1 MSRWAAGLAAAL
13 ILSSCHRHAKPEPS
27 PPPDS
32 TETARSAPSE
42 PTPEPATQPRH
53 GVARPA
59 TAKERAAV
67 GELVRAAESVRQL
80 RLRRPVTIEIEDG
93 DAIANSLR
101 SQIEEAEIE
110 RARLIYGALGLLDTE
125 EDLQSMFAGVLGEQV
140 IGYYDPDTGR
150 LVIREDVMAGL
161 AGALGPEQTQ
171 EARLV
176 LVHELVHALQDQRLG
191 LGESYEK
198 ERTADADNAFR
209 SVVEGD
215 ATLAMLA
222 HALRQQGIP
231 LSAATSGIQQMG
243 DYVDLNA
250 LVRGEK
256 LDDAPAILRVTLV
269 APYLRGLQFVA
280 AVQGRGG
287 WPAVNNAHRRPPAT
301 SEQVL
306 HPEKYFAREPGE
318 RIELPDNRE
327 ILAAGFERIEED
339 TLGELELSVYL
350 GQGRASGT
358 DEEAA
363 AGWAGDLLV
372 VYTRD
377 DEAAVIWWTT
387 WDTDADAEE
396 AFRAARSVSPKDSR
410 ARVERKGRSVLIVR
424 GLPAK
429 LHRPVRSDFTSFARR
444 IKSEPPPPNVRRN
457 LVY

>member
-1 MSRWAAGLAAAL
+1 MSRTVAWFAAAL
-13 ILSSCHRHAKPEPS
+13 ILSSCSRHAKPEPS
-27 PPPDS
+27 PPPAS
-32 TETARSAPSE
+32 FETARTPSSDPPLE
-42 PTPEPATQPRH
+42 RATQVRG

-59 TAKERAAV
+59 NAKERAAV
-67 GELVRAAESVRQL
+67 DDLVRAAESVRQL

-101 SQIEEAEIE
+101 AQIEEAEIE
-110 RARLIYGALGLLDTE
+110 RARLVYGALGLLDAK
-125 EDLQSMFAGVLGEQV
+125 EDLRSMFAGVLGEQV

-150 LVIREDVMAGL
+150 LVIRDDVMAGL
-161 AGALGPEQTQ
+161 AGAFGPEQTQ

-198 ERTADADNAFR
+198 ERTADGDNAFR
-209 SVVEGD
+209 AVVEGD

-222 HALRQQGIP
+222 HALRKQGIP
-231 LSAATSGIQQMG
+231 LSAATAGIQQMG
-243 DYVDLNA
+243 DYLDLNA

-287 WPAVNNAHRRPPAT
+287 WPAVNNAHRRPPTT

-318 RIELPDNRE
+318 RIEIPDNGAV
-327 ILAAGFERIEED
+327 LAAGFERIEED

-350 GQGRASGT
+350 GQARRSGT
-358 DEEAA
+358 DDEAA

-372 VYTRD
+372 VYSRGKQ
-377 DEAAVIWWTT
+377 AAVIWWTT
-387 WDTDADAEE
+387 WDTDADAEQ
-396 AFRAARSVSPKDSR
+396 AYRAARSISPKSSQ

-429 LHRPVRSDFTSFARR
+429 LHRSVRGDFTSFARR
-444 IKSEPPPPNVRRN
+444 IKGALAPPEVRRD

>member
-1 MSRWAAGLAAAL
+1 MSRRVAWLTATL

-27 PPPDS
+27 PPPAS
-32 TETARSAPSE
+32 PETVPSSE
-42 PTPEPATQPRH
+42 PPPERAAPTRS

-59 TAKERAAV
+59 TAKERAAIDD
-67 GELVRAAESVRQL
+67 LVRAAESVRQL

-101 SQIEEAEIE
+101 AQIEDAEIE
-110 RARLIYGALGLLDTE
+110 RARLVYGALGLLDAE
-125 EDLQSMFAGVLGEQV
+125 GDLHSMFAGVLGEQV

-150 LVIREDVMAGL
+150 LVIRENVMAGL
-161 AGALGPEQTQ
+161 AGAFGAEQTQ

-198 ERTADADNAFR
+198 ERTADEDNAFR
-209 SVVEGD
+209 AVVEGD

-231 LSAATSGIQQMG
+231 LSAATAGIQQMG
-243 DYVDLNA
+243 DYLDLNA

-287 WPAVNNAHRRPPAT
+287 WPAVNNAHRRPPTT

-318 RIELPDNRE
+318 QIEIPENRAV
-327 ILAAGFERIEED
+327 LAAGFERIEED

-350 GQGRASGT
+350 GQGRPSGT

-363 AGWAGDLLV
+363 AGWAGDLLA
-372 VYTRD
+372 VYSRGK
-377 DEAAVIWWTT
+377 EAAAIWWTT
-387 WDTDADAEE
+387 WDDDTEAEQ
-396 AFRAARSVSPKDSR
+396 AYRAARSVSPKSSK

-429 LHRPVRSDFTSFARR
+429 LHRSVRGDFTAFARH
-444 IKSEPPPPNVRRN
+444 IKAKPPPPDVRPS
-457 LVY
+457 LIY